1 MVLRKNGT
9 QEKDVEMPLNGMWRM
24 IQDSSAAF
32 IFLVPNGRRDGLI
45 VYGPSA
51 DGLELG
57 VPREFD
63 LKGNRVDYHRARVF
77 RWRMWWTAPFARPMR
92 SGSISESSFD
102 EPILTLMLKQRPLP
116 GSPPARAPEP
126 FLPRFTAHPSPTS
139 NPQPLRF
146 FRPYFTQEKLPA

>member
-63 LKGNRVDYHRARVF
+63 LKGNRVDYHIFLAMPRAGVPVADVVDGAFCSTDAKWVYF
-77 RWRMWWTAPFARPMR
+77 R
-92 SGSISESSFD
+92 I
-102 EPILTLMLKQRPLP
+102 Q
-116 GSPPARAPEP
+116 
-126 FLPRFTAHPSPTS
+126 
-139 NPQPLRF
+139 LR
-146 FRPYFTQEKLPA
+146 